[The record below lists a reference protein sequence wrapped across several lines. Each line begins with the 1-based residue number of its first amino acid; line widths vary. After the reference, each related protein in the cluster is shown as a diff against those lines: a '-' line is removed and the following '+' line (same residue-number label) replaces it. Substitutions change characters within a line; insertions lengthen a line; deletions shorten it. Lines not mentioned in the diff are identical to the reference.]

1 MSQVRIDLLTEVGF
15 EWSGEKRDKFWNER
29 YAELEAYHA
38 KNGNCRVTNIENPQL
53 HTWLSL
59 QRRQLR
65 LYKESKPSKL
75 TVERA
80 GKLEAIGLE
89 YQIRNVSTWMD
100 RFMELKRYKERKGD
114 CNVPQKW
121 KENPSLGRWVDNQKT
136 NHKNL
141 YDGKP
146 THLTIER
153 IQLLVSLGFNFRY

>member
-75 TVERA
+75 TTERA

-114 CNVPQKW
+114 TKV
-121 KENPSLGRWVDNQKT
+121 
-136 NHKNL
+136 
-141 YDGKP
+141 
-146 THLTIER
+146 
-153 IQLLVSLGFNFRY
+153 